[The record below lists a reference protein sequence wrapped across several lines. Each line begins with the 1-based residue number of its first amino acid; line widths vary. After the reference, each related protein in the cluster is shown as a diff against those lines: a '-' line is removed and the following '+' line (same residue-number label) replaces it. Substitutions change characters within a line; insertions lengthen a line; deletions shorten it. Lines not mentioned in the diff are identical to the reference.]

1 MSQFLLIH
9 YHDFFTYYRYLATF
23 YRFCING
30 AKRHIEK
37 YPTGAIQHPKKY
49 LKGAIHNT
57 KKYPTGANHD
67 KISLYR
73 RAIWIDLL

>member
-37 YPTGAIQHPKKY
+37 YPTGANQHP
-49 LKGAIHNT
+49 
-57 KKYPTGANHD
+57 
-67 KISLYR
+67 
-73 RAIWIDLL
+73 